1 MPAIKTESLEKNQIK
16 LTFTI
21 TQEEAW
27 PYLEEASKRISTQTQ
42 IPGFRPGHA
51 GYEIVKQRVGEMKI
65 LEEALEPLVRKSY
78 VTAILSQNLDTVG
91 SPKIDVEKLA
101 PGNDIVFTAV
111 VTRMPEIKTL
121 ANFHK
126 LSVPARKV
134 AVTEKEIELAL
145 KDLTRMQTKEI
156 RAPQTEVVQE
166 KDKVVISMNMKR
178 EGVPV
183 EGGQSPNH
191 AVYLAEDYY
200 IPGFKAELIGLKE
213 GDQKTFMLPFPQEH
227 PQKLLAG
234 KDVDFD
240 IVVKELFRLE
250 PPSMDDAF
258 AASLGMKTFQEL
270 RDAIQKNL
278 LAEKEQESRAGEEK
292 EMLEL
297 LANKSQFD
305 EIPDLLLNEE
315 INKMI
320 GELKRAIEAQGLDFD
335 TYVQNLKKTLA
346 ELKLD
351 FTPQALMR
359 IKVAIAMRGVAKQE
373 NVEVKNTD
381 IDAELDRLAS
391 QYEDKETKDRVYS
404 PEHRDHMEQVLKNR
418 LVIEL
423 LRGIV
428 IK

>member
-1 MPAIKTESLEKNQIK
+1 MPDIKIEMLEKNQIK

-27 PYLEEASKRISTQTQ
+27 PYLEEAAKRISTQTQ

-78 VTAILSQNLDTVG
+78 VGAILSENLDTVG

-111 VTRMPEIKTL
+111 VTRMPEAKTL
-121 ANFHK
+121 ADFRK
-126 LSVPARKV
+126 LSVKVRKA
-134 AVTEKEIELAL
+134 AVEEKEIDLAL
-145 KDLTRMQTKEI
+145 KDLTRMQTKEA
-156 RAPQTEVVQE
+156 RAPQSEVVSE

-191 AVYLAEDYY
+191 VVYLTEDYY
-200 IPGFKAELIGLKE
+200 IPGFKTELIGMKE
-213 GDQKTFMLPFPQEH
+213 GEQKTFTLPFPKEH

-234 KDVDFD
+234 KDVEFD
-240 IVVKELFRLE
+240 VVVKELFHLE
-250 PPSMDDAF
+250 PPAMDDAF
-258 AASLGMKTFQEL
+258 ATTLGMKTLQEL
-270 RDAIQKNL
+270 RDAIKKNL
-278 LAEKEQESRAGEEK
+278 LVEKEQEARVGEEK

-351 FTPQALMR
+351 FTPQGLMR
-359 IKVAIAMRGVAKQE
+359 IKVAIAMRDVAKQE
-373 NVEVKNTD
+373 NVEVKD
-381 IDAELDRLAS
+381 SELDEELDRLAA

-404 PEHRDHMEQVLKNR
+404 PEYRDHTEQVLKNR
-418 LVIEL
+418 KVIEL
-423 LRGIV
+423 LRGIM